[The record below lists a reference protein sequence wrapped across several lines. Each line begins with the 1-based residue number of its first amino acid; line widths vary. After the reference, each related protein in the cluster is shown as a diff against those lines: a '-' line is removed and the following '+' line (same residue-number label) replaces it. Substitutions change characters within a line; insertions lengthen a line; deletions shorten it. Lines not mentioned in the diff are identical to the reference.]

1 MSRKLIRE
9 EALERALR
17 LFWRN
22 GYNGTSMEMLTKELG
37 VEKPSIYATFGNK
50 RSLYLEALLHYRT
63 SMVRQVAEFLNS
75 AANPRTGIDR
85 VVRFMMTSLY
95 APGVQEGC
103 MVTNAALELA
113 DQDPE
118 VAAHVSTMLGE
129 IGSLFEKSLVA
140 GQKSGEVTTR
150 VSADLL
156 AAYLVNA
163 VEGARV
169 MEKTRPSKEK
179 LQALAQFS
187 LSVLD
192 PAFDAPRDERPL
204 NLRGETT

>member
-1 MSRKLIRE
+1 MARKLIRE
-9 EALERALR
+9 QALERALR

-63 SMVRQVAEFLNS
+63 SMVRQVAELLNS
-75 AANPRTGIDR
+75 AANPRAGIDR

-118 VAAHVSTMLGE
+118 VAAHVSAMLSE
-129 IGSLFEKSLVA
+129 IGSLFEKTLAA

-156 AAYLVNA
+156 AAYLVNT

-169 MEKTRPSKEK
+169 MEKTRPTKEK

-192 PAFDAPRDERPL
+192 PAFDAPHSTNFPAAHS
-204 NLRGETT
+204 G

>member
-1 MSRKLIRE
+1 MARKLIRE
-9 EALERALR
+9 EGLERALR

-37 VEKPSIYATFGNK
+37 VEKPSIYATFGSK

-63 SMVRQVAEFLNS
+63 SMVKRVAEFLDS
-75 AANPRTGIDR
+75 AANPRAGIDR

-95 APGVQEGC
+95 EPGVQEGC

-113 DQDPE
+113 DQDRE

-129 IGSLFEKSLVA
+129 IGSLFEKSLLA

-150 VSADLL
+150 VSADVL
-156 AAYLVNA
+156 AAYLVNII
-163 VEGARV
+163 EGTRV
-169 MEKTRPSKEK
+169 TEKTRPSKEK
-179 LQALAQFS
+179 LRALAQFS
-187 LSVLD
+187 LSALD
-192 PAFDAPRDERPL
+192 PAFDAPHEQRALSP
-204 NLRGETT
+204 RGETT

>member
-1 MSRKLIRE
+1 
-9 EALERALR
+9 LERALR

-37 VEKPSIYATFGNK
+37 VEKPSIYATFGSK

-63 SMVRQVAEFLNS
+63 SMVRRVAEFLDS
-75 AANPRTGIDR
+75 AATPRAGIDR

-95 APGVQEGC
+95 EPGVQEGC

-113 DQDPE
+113 DQDGE

-129 IGSLFEKSLVA
+129 IGSLFEKSLLA

-156 AAYLVNA
+156 AAYLVNMI
-163 VEGARV
+163 EGTRIT
-169 MEKTRPSKEK
+169 EKTRPSKEK
-179 LQALAQFS
+179 LRALAQFS
-187 LSVLD
+187 LSALD
-192 PAFDAPRDERPL
+192 PAFDAPHAHRAL
-204 NLRGETT
+204 NSGAETT

>member
-1 MSRKLIRE
+1 MARKLIRE
-9 EALERALR
+9 EALEKALR

-37 VEKPSIYATFGNK
+37 VEKPSIYAAFGNK

-63 SMVRQVAEFLNS
+63 SMVKRVADFLAS
-75 AANPRTGIDR
+75 AANPRDGIDR

-95 APGVQEGC
+95 EPGVQEGC

-113 DQDPE
+113 EQDRE
-118 VAAHVSTMLGE
+118 VADHVSTMLGE
-129 IGSLFEKSLVA
+129 IASLFEKALAA
-140 GQKSGEVTTR
+140 GQKSGQVTTR
-150 VSADLL
+150 VSAELL

-169 MEKTRPSKEK
+169 MEKTRPGKEK
-179 LQALAQFS
+179 LEALAKFS
-187 LSVLD
+187 LNALD
-192 PAFDAPRDERPL
+192 PAIDASH
-204 NLRGETT
+204 G

>member
-1 MSRKLIRE
+1 MARKLIRE
-9 EALERALR
+9 EGLEGALR

-50 RSLYLEALLHYRT
+50 RSLYLAALLHYRT
-63 SMVRQVAEFLNS
+63 SMVRQVAKFLDS
-75 AANPRTGIDR
+75 AANPRAGIDR

-95 APGVQEGC
+95 EPGVQEGC

-113 DQDPE
+113 DQDGE

-129 IGSLFEKSLVA
+129 IGSLFEKSLLA

-156 AAYLVNA
+156 AAYLVNMI
-163 VEGARV
+163 EGTRIT
-169 MEKTRPSKEK
+169 EKTRPSKEK
-179 LQALAQFS
+179 LRALAQFS
-187 LSVLD
+187 LSALD
-192 PAFDAPRDERPL
+192 PAFDEPHDQRAS
-204 NLRGETT
+204 

>member
-1 MSRKLIRE
+1 M
-9 EALERALR
+9 R

-37 VEKPSIYATFGNK
+37 VEKPSIYATFGSK

-63 SMVRQVAEFLNS
+63 SMVRRVAEFLDS
-75 AANPRTGIDR
+75 AATPRAGIDR

-95 APGVQEGC
+95 ERGVQEGC

-113 DQDPE
+113 DQDRE

-129 IGSLFEKSLVA
+129 IGSLFEKSLLA

-156 AAYLVNA
+156 AAYLVNMI
-163 VEGARV
+163 EGTRV
-169 MEKTRPSKEK
+169 TEKTRPSKEK
-179 LQALAQFS
+179 LLALAQFS
-187 LSVLD
+187 LSALD
-192 PAFDAPRDERPL
+192 PASDL
-204 NLRGETT
+204 

>member
-1 MSRKLIRE
+1 M
-9 EALERALR
+9 ERALR

-37 VEKPSIYATFGNK
+37 VEKPSIYATFGSK

-63 SMVRQVAEFLNS
+63 SMVKRVAEFLAS
-75 AANPRTGIDR
+75 AANPRAGIDR

-95 APGVQEGC
+95 EPGVQEGC

-113 DQDPE
+113 DQDRE

-129 IGSLFEKSLVA
+129 IGSLFEKSLLA

-156 AAYLVNA
+156 AAYLVNMI
-163 VEGARV
+163 EGARV
-169 MEKTRPSKEK
+169 TEKTRPSKEK
-179 LQALAQFS
+179 LRALAQFS
-187 LSVLD
+187 LSALD
-192 PAFDAPRDERPL
+192 PAFDAPHDQRAL
-204 NLRGETT
+204 NPGGQPT

>member
-1 MSRKLIRE
+1 MARKLIRE
-9 EALERALR
+9 EGLDRALR

-22 GYNGTSMEMLTKELG
+22 GYNGTSMEMLTKALG
-37 VEKPSIYATFGNK
+37 VEKPSIYASFGNK

-63 SMVRQVAEFLNS
+63 HMVRQVADFLAS
-75 AANPRTGIDR
+75 ASSPRVGIDR

-95 APGVQEGC
+95 EPGVQEGC

-113 DQDPE
+113 DQDRE
-118 VAAHVSTMLGE
+118 VAAHVSTMLRE
-129 IGSLFEKSLVA
+129 IGSLFEAALVA

-156 AAYLVNA
+156 AAYLVNT

-169 MEKTRPSKEK
+169 MEKTRPGKDK

-187 LSVLD
+187 LAALD
-192 PAFDAPRDERPL
+192 P
-204 NLRGETT
+204 